1 MSFIQLAFTGHSFHA
16 MHRFKL
22 KEFNSVE
29 GREGPKFVL
38 EMSKPTLQELLL
50 SPNKTIELSG
60 TPDVNGGGSI

>member
-1 MSFIQLAFTGHSFHA
+1 

-50 SPNKTIELSG
+50 SPYKTVELSG